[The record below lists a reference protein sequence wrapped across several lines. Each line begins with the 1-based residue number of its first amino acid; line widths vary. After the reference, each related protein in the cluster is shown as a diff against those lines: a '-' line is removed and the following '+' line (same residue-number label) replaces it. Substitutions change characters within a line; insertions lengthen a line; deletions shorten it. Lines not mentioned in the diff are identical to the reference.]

1 MINTLLPPII
11 IGISMLTG
19 VVIYFI
25 SENREHLRTILNLT
39 GAFIKLL
46 LVIYMLVKVLE
57 GNTFEMRIGFVN
69 KIDFVLIADPLSL
82 LFLTLSSVLWL
93 LTTFYAVGYM
103 RDSKNRSRFFSYFS
117 ICVAATAG
125 IAMAGNLLT
134 FYLFYETLTLST
146 FPLVIHEGSQKA
158 IEAGKTY
165 LRYTI
170 TGGMLILGGML
181 YLYSAAGSVDFV
193 KNGLLENVAI
203 SNTELNTIFF
213 FIFTGF
219 AVKSA
224 IVPLHRWLPIAMIA
238 PAPVSALLHAVAVVK
253 AGVFGIIRL
262 VLNIFGYNLFHL
274 SNFSYIVIFAACFT
288 IIYGSI
294 RAISQE
300 NIKRLLAY
308 STVSQLSYITLGI
321 SLIAQ
326 TAIIGGMIHLIH
338 QGIMKIT
345 LFMCAGYF
353 DKAFGIKNISQL
365 NGVGKIAPIPMA
377 AFTVAAFGMIG
388 LPPTAGFITKWY
400 LGLGGLESGAW
411 YIILILLISSFLNAI
426 YFLPLI
432 YRGWFKTADE
442 AAMIKP
448 RNLGYY
454 AVLFLIFPPVVTA
467 VLTLLFGIFA
477 ASNFSPL
484 YWAEIIVNRE
494 FGL

>member
-1 MINTLLPPII
+1 MINILLPPII

-19 VVIYFI
+19 IIIYFI
-25 SENREHLRTILNLT
+25 NEKRERFRTILNLA

-46 LVIYMLVKVLE
+46 LVLFMLIKVLNGE
-57 GNTFEMRIGFVN
+57 EFQTRIGFVEG
-69 KIDFVLIADPLSL
+69 IDFVLIADPLSL

-103 RDSKNRSRFFSYFS
+103 RDAKNRSRFFSYFS
-117 ICVAATAG
+117 LCVAATAG

-170 TGGMLILGGML
+170 TGGMLILGGTL
-181 YLYSAAGSVDFV
+181 YLYSTAGSVDFV
-193 KNGLLENVAI
+193 TNGILQNIPL
-203 SNTELNTIFF
+203 SKGELNTIFF

-224 IVPLHRWLPIAMIA
+224 IVPLHGWLPKAMVA

-262 VLNIFGYNLFHL
+262 ILNIFGYDLFHMANL
-274 SNFSYIVIFAACFT
+274 SNIVIFAASFT
-288 IIYGSI
+288 IIYGSLM
-294 RAISQE
+294 AISQK

-321 SLIAQ
+321 SLVGNYAL
-326 TAIIGGMIHLIH
+326 IGGMVHLVH
-338 QGIMKIT
+338 QGIMKVT

-353 DKAFGIKNISQL
+353 DKAFGIKNIEQL
-365 NGVGKIAPIPMA
+365 NGVGKRSPLAMA
-377 AFTVAAFGMIG
+377 TFTIAAFGMIG

-400 LGLGGLESGAW
+400 LGVGGLESGAW
-411 YIILILLISSFLNAI
+411 YIVLILLASSFLNAI

-432 YRGWFKTADE
+432 YRGWFKTVDE
-442 AAMIKP
+442 TVIVKP
-448 RNLGYY
+448 KVLNYY
-454 AVLFLIFPPVVTA
+454 TVLFLIFPPFVTA
-467 VLTLLFGIFA
+467 ILTLLFGLFA
-477 ASNFSPL
+477 ASSFSPL
-484 YWAEIIVNRE
+484 YWATIIIYRE